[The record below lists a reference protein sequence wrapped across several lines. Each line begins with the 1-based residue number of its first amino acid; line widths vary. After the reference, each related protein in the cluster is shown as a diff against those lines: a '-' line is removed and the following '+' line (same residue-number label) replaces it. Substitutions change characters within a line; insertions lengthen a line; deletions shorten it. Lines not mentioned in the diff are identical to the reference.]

1 MAEISNHSKGETP
14 TIFQIFGNAMENSR
28 WLGYVFVF
36 GLISFFLFVLVDS
49 YKYIRFEDFSKG
61 LVFIGF
67 SLFFSFGYIKFAKFY
82 GKALQEGRR
91 SAVIGLVFM
100 LLLISILSG
109 LIAWIKIG
117 QYSESIVFWTTFI
130 IFIFSSLSVLLLVI
144 GLAVFWKDLRS
155 GLKIY

>member
-1 MAEISNHSKGETP
+1 MEEISNESKGETP
-14 TIFQIFGNAMENSR
+14 KIFQIFGKAMEYSR
-28 WLGYVFVF
+28 WLGYVLAVGLLLVTLLMVIWNYKNLEITNFVK
-36 GLISFFLFVLVDS
+36 GILFMTS
-49 YKYIRFEDFSKG
+49 Y
-61 LVFIGF
+61 FIL
-67 SLFFSFGYIKFAKFY
+67 SIGYVNFAKFY

-109 LIAWIKIG
+109 FIAWIKTG
-117 QYSESIVFWTTFI
+117 QYSEPSVFWISFI

-144 GLAVFWKDLRS
+144 SLAVFWKYLKS